1 MEVIQVIRNGIC
13 ETPILIK
20 DPQTAEATWEG
31 IARDLLE
38 EDFEELPIGD
48 NKYDQLN
55 RMLEYSGV
63 EVHFWTDLEINEY
76 VNE

>member
-1 MEVIQVIRNGIC
+1 MEVIQIIKSGVPQ
-13 ETPILIK
+13 TPILVK
-20 DPQTAEATWEG
+20 DTQTAEATWEG

-48 NKYDQLN
+48 DKYDQLN
-55 RMLEYSGV
+55 RLIEYSGV
-63 EVHFWTDLEINEY
+63 EVHFWTELEVNKY